1 MILADEPTAN
11 LDAAAGHRVMELMRA
26 AVEAGESKALVVVT
40 HDTRILDLASRV
52 FLMEDGLLRPQ

>member
-1 MILADEPTAN
+1 
-11 LDAAAGHRVMELMRA
+11 MELMRA